1 MPTQKRRLNIT
12 VGDDLYELLH
22 RLSELGN
29 QSMSAIV
36 LELIETAQPIL
47 SQMLE
52 AAERYRDLDAD
63 KQRAL
68 LEHFEAEGERITAR
82 GDELMAGVHEIQRD
96 TLDAFKRVA
105 DAE

>member
-1 MPTQKRRLNIT
+1 MPTRKP
-12 VGDDLYELLH
+12 
-22 RLSELGN
+22 RLSITLEDRHHDMLQRLSDVSGDSMGSIVVELVEAA
-29 QSMSAIV
+29 M
-36 LELIETAQPIL
+36 PIL
-47 SQMLE
+47 TQMVE

-68 LEHFEAEGERITAR
+68 LEHFEADADRIMPQAEQLLT
-82 GDELMAGVHEIQRD
+82 GVQQINQH

>member
-1 MPTQKRRLNIT
+1 MPTRKP
-12 VGDDLYELLH
+12 
-22 RLSELGN
+22 RLSITLEDRHHDMLQRLSDVSGDSMGSIVVELVEAA
-29 QSMSAIV
+29 M
-36 LELIETAQPIL
+36 PIL
-47 SQMLE
+47 SQMVE

-68 LEHFEAEGERITAR
+68 LEHFEAEGDRILAR
-82 GDELMAGVHEIQRD
+82 GDELMAGVNEINRD